1 MTQNIKK
8 TGVILLNWNTPEYT
22 IDCIRSLQQ
31 GSVQPWR
38 IVVFD
43 NASKDNSPERIL
55 QACPNI
61 ELQRSELNLGFAA
74 ANNRAADYLLKEGA
88 DYLWILNNDTRVAS
102 QCLEEL
108 LNAMERDP
116 TVAAA
121 SGKIRFM
128 DPPDVIQFAGAFFS
142 RGLLRA
148 PFRGL
153 RERDIGQYDIPCD
166 VDCLS
171 GCCMFVRAEVWR
183 KVGGFRENYFSFN
196 EDTEWCVRAR
206 KNGLRLR
213 YVPQAVIQHALH
225 ASTGTSARSSSR
237 KRASPKTE
245 YLQTRNSMFLIREHA
260 RRPWQF
266 LWCMAD
272 NFRRRLYRA
281 AGLTLV
287 GRWQSAIAIM
297 RGLLDGI
304 RQPYR

>member
-1 MTQNIKK
+1 MIENNKK
-8 TGVILLNWNTPEYT
+8 IGVILLNWNTPEYT
-22 IDCIRSLQQ
+22 IDCIRSLRN

-38 IVVFD
+38 LVVFD
-43 NASKDNSPERIL
+43 NASTDNSPEQIL
-55 QACPNI
+55 QAYPDI
-61 ELQRSELNLGFAA
+61 ELQRSDVNLGFAA
-74 ANNRAADYLLKEGA
+74 ANNRVADYLLNAGA
-88 DYLWILNNDTRVAS
+88 DYLWILNNDTRVAL

-108 LNAMERDP
+108 LNAMEQDP
-116 TVAAA
+116 GVAAA
-121 SGKIRFM
+121 SGKILFM

-142 RGLLRA
+142 LGLLRA

-153 RERDIGQYDIPCD
+153 RERDVGQYDTPCD

-183 KVGGFRENYFSFN
+183 KLGGFRENYFIFN

-206 KNGLRLR
+206 KKGMRLR

-225 ASTGTSARSSSR
+225 ASAGTSARSTSR
-237 KRASPKTE
+237 KRASAKIE
-245 YLQTRNSMFLIREHA
+245 YFQTRNSMFLIREHA
-260 RRPWQF
+260 RRPGQF

-272 NFRRRLYRA
+272 NFGRRLYRA
-281 AGLTLV
+281 AGLTLL
-287 GRWQSAIAIM
+287 GRWECAMAIM